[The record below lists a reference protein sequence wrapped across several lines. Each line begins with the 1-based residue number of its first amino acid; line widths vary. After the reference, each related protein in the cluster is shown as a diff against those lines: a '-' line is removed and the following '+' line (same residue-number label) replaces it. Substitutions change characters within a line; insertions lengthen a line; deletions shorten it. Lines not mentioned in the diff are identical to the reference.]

1 MAACC
6 DAELLTRVTQVVRL
20 NHNLEGV
27 LVSLWFWKREAR
39 ALEGRR
45 VSSKSP
51 SRFRDGD
58 EEVAGRNG
66 RNWFSPDEGSLIFLE
81 GKSMIFYK
89 KRKQDKMN

>member
-1 MAACC
+1 MKERSKDDNVDEIMAACC
-6 DAELLTRVTQVVRL
+6 DAELLTRVKQVVRL

-58 EEVAGRNG
+58 ERVDGRKSEKS
-66 RNWFSPDEGSLIFLE
+66 FPDEVFSRKGSKEI
-81 GKSMIFYK
+81 
-89 KRKQDKMN
+89 N